1 MDVPSFK
8 VRDFRTAVPI
18 LNVHKRLFSAV
29 KPLKLVC
36 FSYYF

>member
-36 FSYYF
+36 FS